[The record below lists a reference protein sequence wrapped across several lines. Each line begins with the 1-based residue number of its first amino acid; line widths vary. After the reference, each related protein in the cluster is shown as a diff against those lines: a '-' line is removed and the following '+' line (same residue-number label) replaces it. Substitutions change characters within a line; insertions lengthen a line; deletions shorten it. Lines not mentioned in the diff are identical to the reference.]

1 MNVINHSNHLTIQ
14 YLENFWIEDAIEFE
28 WKVYNALYVNSPGR
42 KQQKAYEPSIRN
54 LEQSFNQK

>member
-1 MNVINHSNHLTIQ
+1 MNAINHSNQLTI
-14 YLENFWIEDAIEFE
+14 NFLCEDAIEFE

-54 LEQSFNQK
+54 LEQSCN